1 MVISLRQCAGCA
13 RKAEY
18 GIIQENLETLR
29 AFLGENRFR
38 QTVTVLTDEKQSYS
52 PPEETVSRRELLG
65 FLGNTPLDKAF
76 TMLPEVE
83 SKRENALFYR
93 AMLRD
98 AVDDARK
105 KDPESCEKF
114 GMVLPRFNNRCYNC
128 GYCAHACPN
137 DALKLLPGEGTFT
150 VAVDPWKCTGCGI
163 CQNTCRSGGISGI
176 VPVKLTHLRTV
187 ALGRFPASNCAEC
200 GNPFPPSPGVELCA
214 TCLNRRRAQQLRRK
228 RGEESANRPEERDVE
243 HG

>member
-1 MVISLRQCAGCA
+1 M
-13 RKAEY
+13 
-18 GIIQENLETLR
+18 
-29 AFLGENRFR
+29 
-38 QTVTVLTDEKQSYS
+38 
-52 PPEETVSRRELLG
+52 
-65 FLGNTPLDKAF
+65 
-76 TMLPEVE
+76 
-83 SKRENALFYR
+83 
-93 AMLRD
+93 
-98 AVDDARK
+98 
-105 KDPESCEKF
+105 
-114 GMVLPRFNNRCYNC
+114 
-128 GYCAHACPN
+128 
-137 DALKLLPGEGTFT
+137 
-150 VAVDPWKCTGCGI
+150 AVDPWKCTGCGI